1 MVRFLLVMRGDLLH
15 CAALL
20 PLLVLGCNDGSSAP
34 RDSAAEG
41 QALDGLP
48 VGETSAPAAVDFVV
62 QGCAERTTT
71 RCSGPV
77 PLRLTFT
84 ALLQGPA
91 SSPSWDLGDAT
102 TPKCDAQG
110 DSACHVVTHTYGTPG
125 TYDVTLT
132 IVEAT
137 GTTSAHKVGF
147 VVAQQ
152 ASAGSACD
160 ADGDCASGVCE
171 CKPGVGCLPPL
182 DQGVCF
188 EACELACQEKDGS
201 CVDLSLAEGE
211 PWRSHLC
218 LPGCSASSDCTRP
231 GFACNLAP
239 GVKGWRKVCLPSALR
254 FIGEPCLT
262 ASGAPEAA
270 ACVGGQ
276 CLDIGASGYC
286 SWACKSGACPDGT
299 RCAKLEPDGAS
310 MCLLRCGSGVDCKT
324 DPLLACELPGA
335 GSQGFAIL
343 GAQEPPGTRFCAPKR
358 CKADQDCGLVG
369 ACQAGFCQRQ

>member
-1 MVRFLLVMRGDLLH
+1 VVGFHVVMRGDFIRLGAVLL
-15 CAALL
+15 A
-20 PLLVLGCNDGSSAP
+20 LLVLGCDGGGSGAGDGAPEGPTPDGSA
-34 RDSAAEG
+34 
-41 QALDGLP
+41 
-48 VGETSAPAAVDFVV
+48 GETTAPATVDFVV
-62 QGCAERTTT
+62 QGCTERTAT

-91 SSPSWDLGDAT
+91 SSPSWDMGDAT
-102 TPKCDAQG
+102 TPNCGAAG
-110 DSACHVVTHTYGTPG
+110 DPTCHVVTHTYGTPG

-132 IVEAT
+132 VVDAT
-137 GTTSAHKVGF
+137 GTTSAHKIGF

-152 ASAGSACD
+152 ASAGAVCD
-160 ADGDCASGVCE
+160 ADGDCASGTCE

-182 DQGVCF
+182 DEGVCL
-188 EACELACQEKDGS
+188 EACELSCQDKGS
-201 CVDLSLAEGE
+201 TCVDLSLSEGE
-211 PWRSHLC
+211 PWRTHLC

-239 GVKGWRKVCLPSALR
+239 SVKGWRNVCVPSALR

-262 ASGAPEAA
+262 ADGAPEAA

-276 CLDIGASGYC
+276 CVDIGASGYC
-286 SWACKSGACPDGT
+286 SWACKAGACPDGT
-299 RCAKLEPDGAS
+299 RCAKLEPTGSS
-310 MCLLRCGSGVDCKT
+310 MCLLRCGPGADCKG

-335 GSQGFAIL
+335 GAQGYAIL

-369 ACQAGFCQRQ
+369 TCQAGFCQRQ